1 MTKKQ
6 LEERVEFYKEQVDEY
21 RRKYNKASDDAAWYM
36 ETVERQ
42 SEIINKLKCKI
53 HFLAWMLIK
62 EWVRV
67 DEYCWELSVNFV
79 IYDKEWK
86 RMMS

>member
-6 LEERVEFYKEQVDEY
+6 LEESLEFLKEQVDEY

-42 SEIINKLKCKI
+42 SEIISKLKCKI

-62 EWVRV
+62 EWVRI
-67 DEYCWELSVNFV
+67 DEYCWELCVNFV

-86 RMMS
+86 RMMN

>member
-6 LEERVEFYKEQVDEY
+6 LEESVEFLKEQVDEY

-53 HFLAWMLIK
+53 YFLAWMLIK

-86 RMMS
+86 RMMG